1 MLAQE
6 ERAMQVE
13 EAEKQAL
20 AQAEDIYNASQQKG
34 GAPSADVIPALNENQ
49 GLDANSEMGSNYN
62 LKDELKKSAQI

>member
-20 AQAEDIYNASQQKG
+20 AQAEDIYNAS
-34 GAPSADVIPALNENQ
+34 
-49 GLDANSEMGSNYN
+49 
-62 LKDELKKSAQI
+62 